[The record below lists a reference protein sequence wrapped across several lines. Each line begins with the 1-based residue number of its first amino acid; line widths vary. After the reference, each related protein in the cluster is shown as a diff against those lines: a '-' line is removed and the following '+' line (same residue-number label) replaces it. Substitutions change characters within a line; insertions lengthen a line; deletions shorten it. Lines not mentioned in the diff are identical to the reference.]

1 MSDEIRML
9 RDAATA
15 FVASEFPID
24 RVRGM
29 AEQAGAV
36 DPDAYRALVSQGWLA
51 IAVPEE
57 RGGVG
62 LGFAALGSVLEILGR
77 ALVPG
82 PFWSAATL
90 GVPALAATDNTA
102 ARDAWLDSLISGER
116 RVTLALQEGASLP
129 EAEAIETRA
138 ESLGGGRY
146 RIHGR
151 KRFVPDLRGA
161 DAAVVVATSTD
172 GPLALLVDLRESGAV
187 VEENLVSDQTSRSGT
202 LTLDGVEVGDAAR
215 LGGWD
220 LVERVVRI
228 GNLGLAALAV
238 GGADALFAQVLS
250 YVKQRVQFG
259 VPVGTFQAVQ
269 HPLADLFGELES
281 ARSACLYAAFAVDG
295 RTDDEPQAVALARL
309 VTTAAY
315 HHAAT
320 TSLQAHGGIAFTWE
334 HDLHLHLKRA
344 LHLGWT
350 LGQSADYEAVVAR
363 AGLGI

>member
-24 RVRGM
+24 RVRDM
-29 AEQAGAV
+29 AEEPGAI
-36 DPDAYRALVSQGWLA
+36 DPDAYQELVSQAWLA

-57 RGGVG
+57 QGGVG
-62 LGFAALGSVLEILGR
+62 LGYAALGSVLEILGR
-77 ALVPG
+77 GLVPG

-90 GVPALAATDNTA
+90 GVPALVATANA
-102 ARDAWLDSLISGER
+102 PARDAWLESLMTGER

-129 EAEAIETRA
+129 SPEALETRA
-138 ESLGGGRY
+138 EALGGGRY
-146 RIHGR
+146 RLRGR
-151 KRFVPDLRGA
+151 KRFVPDLGGA
-161 DAAVVVATSTD
+161 DAAVVVASSAD
-172 GPLALLVDLRESGAV
+172 GPVAWLVDLSESGAM
-187 VEENLVSDQTSRSGT
+187 VEENLLTDQTSRSGT

-220 LVERVVRI
+220 LVERVVRV

-238 GGADALFAQVLS
+238 GGADALFEQVLS

-281 ARSACLYAAFAVDG
+281 ARSAYLYAAFAVDR
-295 RTDDEPQAVALARL
+295 RTEDESQAVALARI

-344 LHLGWT
+344 MHLGWS
-350 LGQSADYEAVVAR
+350 LGQGADYEAVVAR

>member
-9 RDAATA
+9 RDAAAA
-15 FVASEFPID
+15 FTASEFPID

-29 AEQAGAV
+29 AELSGGV
-36 DPDAYRALVSQGWLA
+36 DVDAYGALVSQGWLG
-51 IAVPEE
+51 IAVPEDL
-57 RGGVG
+57 GGAG
-62 LGFAALGSVLEILGR
+62 LGHTALAAVLEILGR
-77 ALVPG
+77 SLVPG

-90 GVPALAATDNTA
+90 GVPALAATDNQA
-102 ARDAWLDSLISGER
+102 AREAWLDSLITGHR

-129 EAEAIETRA
+129 APDALGTRV

-151 KRFVPDLRGA
+151 KRFVPDLCGA
-161 DAAVVVATSTD
+161 DAAVVVATSAD
-172 GPLALLVDLRESGAV
+172 GPVALLVELQASGAMA
-187 VEENLVSDQTSRSGT
+187 EENLVSDSTSRSGT
-202 LTLDGVEVGDAAR
+202 LTLDGVEVGDNAR

-220 LVERVVRI
+220 LVERVMRV

-238 GGADALFAQVLS
+238 GGADAVFDQVLS

-281 ARSACLYAAFAVDG
+281 ARSAYLYAGFAVDR
-295 RTDDEPQAVALARL
+295 RTEDEPQAVALARI

-350 LGQSADYEAVVAR
+350 LGQGADHEAVVAQ